1 MIKRKDVAPIQ
12 YYNSLKTTI
21 TKEKMKNGMVV
32 KNLPENLRKL
42 LLFCALK
49 KRCYVENIVEIAL
62 RDYFSKD
69 KTIAPFLDCNF
80 EVDFSES
87 FNIRK
92 VDNLVEVK
100 K

>member
-1 MIKRKDVAPIQ
+1 MRKRKEAPIQ

-21 TKEKMKNGMVV
+21 TKEKMKNGMLV

-49 KRCYVENIVEIAL
+49 KRCYVENIVESAL
-62 RDYFSKD
+62 RDYFAKD
-69 KTIAPFLDCNF
+69 KTIAPFLDRAF
-80 EVDFSES
+80 EIDFSES

-92 VDNLVEVK
+92 VENSVEVK